1 MSVNALGIIFSNM
14 HDEELNELT
23 KCRTMGSL
31 PYGGRYRL
39 IDFALSNMHNSGV
52 TSVGVIAKNNY
63 QSLIDH
69 LGSGKEWDLSRKRE
83 GLFIFPPFGRYC
95 SGFYKNKVEALYGI
109 IDFIRKSKYEY
120 VLLTDCD
127 VVCNMNWNIP
137 LDYHI
142 SKKADITIACFYK
155 SPGGDSSN
163 EKTETIYSVSS
174 DGFVT
179 DILLGQ
185 KLQKK
190 SCIGTNIWIIGK
202 NQLETII
209 EDAMS
214 HNFEN
219 IERDIF
225 LKKLNSYKIAVWEFD
240 GFIRKINSLNDFF
253 HANLD
258 ILNSSIRKELFSKYG
273 QINTKVLDDVP
284 AFYGSSS
291 YVSNSLIADGC
302 FIEGIIENSILFS
315 SVHVGKN
322 SKISNSIIMQD
333 SKIGESVKLDYVLAD
348 KKVIFNDNRLLVGYD
363 LRPIYIKKG
372 SNV

>member
-1 MSVNALGIIFSNM
+1 MSVNALGIIFSNI
-14 HDEELNELT
+14 HDEELNEIT

-31 PYGGRYRL
+31 PFGGRYRL

-83 GLFIFPPFGRYC
+83 GLFIFPPFGRFN

-109 IDFIRKSKYEY
+109 IDFIKKSSYDY
-120 VLLTDCD
+120 ILLTDCD
-127 VVCNMNWNIP
+127 VICNLDWKVP
-137 LDYHI
+137 LAYHI
-142 SKKADITIACFYK
+142 SKKADITIAYFYK
-155 SPGGDSSN
+155 NPEDDSSN
-163 EKTETIYSVSS
+163 DKTETIYPVSK

-185 KLQKK
+185 KLQKR
-190 SCIGTNIWIIGK
+190 SCVGTNIWIIGK
-202 NQLETII
+202 NQLETIL
-209 EDAMS
+209 EDAMA
-214 HNFEN
+214 HNLEN
-219 IERDIF
+219 IERDVF
-225 LKKLNSYKIAVWEFD
+225 QKKLNSYKIAAWEFD

-258 ILNSSIRKELFSKYG
+258 LLNPSIRKELFSKNG
-273 QINTKVLDDVP
+273 QINTKVLDDIP

-291 YVSNSLIADGC
+291 NVSNSLIADGC
-302 FIEGIIENSILFS
+302 LIEGSVENSILFS

-322 SKISNSIIMQD
+322 SRISNSIIMQD
-333 SKIGESVKLDYVLAD
+333 SKIGENVNLDYVLAD
-348 KKVIFNDNRLLVGYD
+348 KKVIFNDNRTLVGYN